1 MKDLIEK
8 PVPVIEAAE
17 KQKGLNLILEILVF
31 VAVYIV
37 SSLAQM
43 IILTIGQVIMF
54 SADSNYQKAILEGG
68 ADKAM
73 EVAEKIMET
82 DSYFI
87 LMLFSDIAMIIVV
100 VFFCQVIQ
108 KRNMHSMGFCR
119 THIFKEYIT
128 GMAEGFL
135 FFTAAVLLSV
145 LTGGLSI
152 KGLSAKFSIVVFI
165 FYVLGYMVQGMAEE
179 VLCRGYMLVSV
190 GRRYSMVVAVL
201 ANSLFFA
208 ALHLANNGITV
219 LAFINLVLF
228 GVFASLYFIRRGN
241 IWGIAA
247 FHSVWNLVQGNFYG
261 ISVSGMDS
269 GCSVV
274 ETVSNSGKDLL
285 NGGAFGLEGS
295 IFVTIVYLAG
305 IVFLYLGKNHN
316 KQKVVLQK

>member
-17 KQKGLNLILEILVF
+17 KQKGLNLILEILVS
-31 VAVYIV
+31 VAVFIV
-37 SSLAQM
+37 SSIAQ
-43 IILTIGQVIMF
+43 IVIATIWQVIML
-54 SADSNYQKAILEGG
+54 SMNSSYQKTILEGG
-68 ADKAM
+68 ED
-73 EVAEKIMET
+73 VAEKIMET
-82 DSYFI
+82 DSYIIF
-87 LMLFSDIAMIIVV
+87 MLFSDIAMIIVV
-100 VFFCQVIQ
+100 VFFCRVIQ

-119 THIFKEYIT
+119 THIFKEYIKGT
-128 GMAEGFL
+128 AAGFL

-241 IWGIAA
+241 IWGVAA

-269 GCSVV
+269 GCSVF

-295 IFVTIVYLAG
+295 LFVTIVYLAG

-316 KQKVVLQK
+316 QQEEFI